1 MFTFRLQAVRYNE
14 YPRRRGVVVSTTAT
28 RQAGRL
34 VPRAGSPVLVCLL
47 CGAAF
52 QAAAAP
58 HDRVTRPVDPG
69 RTRAVRG
76 NLNRAARPP
85 FDMGAADP
93 RMQMEYIMLL
103 VKPSEAQQA
112 ELDALL
118 ADQQNRTSPLFHRWL
133 TPEQFGERFG
143 LSSADQARVAA
154 WLASEGLTVTET
166 ARGGNWIAFSGSA
179 GAVSKALHTPIHRF
193 RVGGEDHF
201 ANATE
206 PSVPEALADVVGG
219 FLGLDDFHPRPF
231 ARLASNVVLAPD
243 YNSGSSHYLAPED
256 FATIYD
262 VAPLYAGGID
272 GTGQSIVIVGESAIS
287 LSDLRA
293 FRKRYNFPANDPM
306 LIPYTGTDPGFNSA
320 QIEGDLDL
328 EWAGAIAPNAS
339 LIYVYGPSAFA
350 AMTYAI
356 NRNLA
361 QVISVSYGT
370 CEIDASPSVIRAM
383 AQQANAQGI
392 TIVNSSGDS
401 GAAGCD
407 SQGSEPLA
415 TRGRMVDFPAVL
427 PEVTGMGG
435 TQFVEGSG
443 KYWSP
448 TNSPALG
455 SAVSYIPE
463 AAWNESTPSG
473 LIATGGGASLF
484 YSKPTWQTG
493 PGVPADNVR
502 HVPDISLSAALHDA
516 YLVTYMGA
524 NIAVGG
530 TSASAPSFAGVLAL
544 LNQYQVMQG
553 FQAKPGL
560 GNINPQLYRLA
571 QTVPE
576 AFHDV
581 ASGGNVVPCAQGS
594 PDCLTGSFG
603 YAAGSGYDMATGLGS
618 IDANVL
624 VTQWNTQASAVTV
637 TLASPPQVTLNDMV
651 SATAVVSP
659 AGGSGMPT
667 GSVSFSANGIP
678 VGTAPLVSGA
688 AQNTADITFPVYRL
702 GVGLFP
708 LSAVY
713 SGDSTFNSGGTLTPL
728 LITAPTKVAA
738 IVPSGPSI
746 VWANGPDAQ
755 GPTWQTTL
763 SLREAAGVP
772 ARITGF
778 SIDGMAQRLEQ
789 YFPSPEIPASGTV
802 RTSVVFRNLATPLT
816 RTFGFTGVD
825 AAGQTWSRQISVD
838 YFGAP
843 ASPNFN
849 LAATPLVVTQNPAAD
864 PACQW
869 AVPVRVDDLSGYP
882 ATVTALWAGAVNLT
896 SQVAAIFGTTRLEAW
911 GSFAGTICFSG
922 ITPPASDYIE
932 VDLSTGVIQ
941 EVAVAFAGPPAAPV
955 KISATPAKVSM
966 AAPVANSGELITI
979 SLDVSDKTQPWT
991 AAIYPANRTTAWLSV
1006 APLSGTG
1013 PGKIGVTASG
1023 EGFEPGVYKAEIVI
1037 QSPNATPQSIS
1048 VPVMFVW
1055 GASSPGM
1062 LITAAVNPATYRA
1075 VVSPGM
1081 LLSVFGYNLASTTMT
1096 ASRNPLSYTLGGVRA
1111 TVNGVAAPLIYVSPN
1126 QLNLQVPYTVG
1137 AGPAVLGID
1146 NNGQIAG
1153 FAFQIAPSAPGVFAD
1168 PQGNLL
1174 PQASAPENTV
1184 ATLYVN
1190 GIGEVSPA
1198 LRTAFSPSAATAPVN
1213 LPKPALPLS
1222 VTVGGAPAFLQFAGI
1237 APGLVGVAQVNFTV
1251 PLSIP
1256 PGPQPVVVTVG
1267 GVSSPPVNL
1276 MVLPPPPMNSP

>member
-1 MFTFRLQAVRYNE
+1 LLFWAALQV
-14 YPRRRGVVVSTTAT
+14 
-28 RQAGRL
+28 
-34 VPRAGSPVLVCLL
+34 
-47 CGAAF
+47 
-52 QAAAAP
+52 AAAP
-58 HDRVTRPVDPG
+58 SDRITRPVEPG
-69 RTRAVRG
+69 RTRSISG
-76 NLNRAARPP
+76 NLRRAARPQ
-85 FDMGAADP
+85 FDLGAVDP
-93 RMQMEYIMLL
+93 RMQMDYIMLL
-103 VKPSEAQQA
+103 VKPSPAQQA
-112 ELDALL
+112 EIDALL
-118 ADQQNRTSPLFHRWL
+118 ADQQDRASPLFHRWL
-133 TPEQFGERFG
+133 TPEQFGDRFG
-143 LSSADQARVAA
+143 LSSPDLARVDA
-154 WLASEGLTVTET
+154 WLRSEGLNVKET
-166 ARGGNWIAFSGSA
+166 ARGGNWIAFSGPAS
-179 GAVSKALHTPIHRF
+179 AVSKALHTPIHRF
-193 RVGGEDHF
+193 RVDGEEHF

-219 FLGLDDFHPRPF
+219 FLGLDDFHPKPF
-231 ARLASNVVLAPD
+231 AHLGSNVIVAPE
-243 YNSGSSHYLAPED
+243 YNSGSSHYVAPED

-262 VAPLYAGGID
+262 IAPLYAAGLD
-272 GTGQSIVIVGESAIS
+272 GTGQGIAIVGESAVL

-293 FRKRYNFPANDPM
+293 FRTRYGLPANDPM
-306 LIPYTGTDPGFNSA
+306 LIPYTGTDPGFNGA
-320 QIEGDLDL
+320 QIEANLDL
-328 EWAGAIAPNAS
+328 EWTGAIAPNAS
-339 LIYVYGPSAFA
+339 LIYVYGPSAFSA
-350 AMTYAI
+350 ITYAI

-370 CEIDASPSVIRAM
+370 CEIDASPSAFRAM

-427 PEVTGMGG
+427 PEVTGVGG
-435 TQFVEGSG
+435 TQFVEGTG
-443 KYWSP
+443 KYWSA
-448 TNSPALG
+448 TNSAALG

-463 AAWNESTPSG
+463 AAWNESSPSG
-473 LIATGGGASLF
+473 LSSTGGGASLF
-484 YSKPTWQTG
+484 YSRPVWQMG
-493 PGVPADNVR
+493 PGVPDDNAR

-516 YLVTYMGA
+516 YEVTYQGV

-530 TSASAPSFAGVLAL
+530 TSASAPSFAGILAL

-553 FQAKPGL
+553 FQSKPGL

-571 QTVPE
+571 QTVPD

-603 YAAGSGYDMATGLGS
+603 YTAGPGYDMATGLGS

-637 TLASPPQVTLNDMV
+637 TLASPSKVTLNDMV
-651 SATAVVSP
+651 SATATVSP
-659 AGGSGMPT
+659 AGGSGVPT

-678 VGTAPLVSGA
+678 LGTAPLVSGA
-688 AQNTADITFPVYRL
+688 AQNTADLTFPAYRL

-713 SGDSTFNSGGTLTPL
+713 SGDSAFNSGGTLTPL
-728 LITAPTKVAA
+728 LVTAPTKVAA

-763 SLREAAGVP
+763 SLREAAGVA

-778 SIDGMAQRLEQ
+778 SIDGMTQRLDQ
-789 YFPSPEIPASGTV
+789 YFPSPEIPASSTV
-802 RTSVVFRNLATPLT
+802 RTTVVFRNLATPLT

-838 YFGAP
+838 YFGVP
-843 ASPNFN
+843 AGPNFN
-849 LAATPLVVTQNPAAD
+849 LAATPLVVAQNPAAD
-864 PACQW
+864 AACQW
-869 AVPVRVDDLSGYP
+869 AVPVHVDDLSGYA

-896 SQVAAIFGTTRLEAW
+896 SQVAAIFGTTRLEGW
-911 GSFAGTICFSG
+911 GSLSGTICLGG

-941 EVAVAFAGPPAAPV
+941 EVAVEFTGPPAAPV
-955 KISATPAKVSM
+955 KISAMPARVSL
-966 AAPVANSGELITI
+966 AAGSNQPAQANLSVDL
-979 SLDVSDKTQPWT
+979 SDKTQSWT
-991 AAIYPANRTTAWLSV
+991 AAIYPANRTTAWLS
-1006 APLSGTG
+1006 ASPLSGTG
-1013 PGKIGVTASG
+1013 PAQITLTASG
-1023 EGFEPGVYKAEIVI
+1023 DGFEPGAYGAVIVI
-1037 QSPNATPQSIS
+1037 QSANAVPQSIT

-1055 GASSPGM
+1055 GASAPGM

-1075 VVSPGM
+1075 TATPGM
-1081 LLSVFGYNLASTTMT
+1081 LLSVFGYNLASTIMT
-1096 ASRNPLSYTLGGVRA
+1096 ASGNPLSYTLAGVRA

-1137 AGPAVLGID
+1137 AGPAVLGFD

-1168 PQGNLL
+1168 PQGNLI

-1190 GIGEVSPA
+1190 GTGEVSPA
-1198 LRTAFSPSAATAPVN
+1198 LRTALSPSAATAPVN
-1213 LPKPALPLS
+1213 LPKPVLPLS

-1251 PLSIP
+1251 PLSIS

-1267 GVSSPPVNL
+1267 GVSSPPVSL
-1276 MVLPPPPMNSP
+1276 MVLPPPPTNSP